1 MEKIVGKKMTMEK
14 MFVRHIC
21 FKKCFQKTILIPH
34 PTGGKRRENVIA
46 VVIQDYDFLTRIS
59 WWKIFNL

>member
-1 MEKIVGKKMTMEK
+1 MEKIVCKKMTMEK
-14 MFVRHIC
+14 NVCGDIYVLKNVFRRQ
-21 FKKCFQKTILIPH
+21 FLIPH

-59 WWKIFNL
+59 